1 MQIIFKIDFI
11 DHDFSPSGFLKDHP
25 EDPLLNLELFV
36 MIALNHRI
44 KKKGLRIRLQSG
56 LNDRA
61 AS

>member
-1 MQIIFKIDFI
+1 MI
-11 DHDFSPSGFLKDHP
+11 SPLSGFLEDHP
-25 EDPLLNLELFV
+25 EDPLLDLELFV

-56 LNDRA
+56 RNDRA

>member
-1 MQIIFKIDFI
+1 MI
-11 DHDFSPSGFLKDHP
+11 SPLSGFLENHP
-25 EDPLLNLELFV
+25 EDLPLDLELFV

-44 KKKGLRIRLQSG
+44 KKKGLRIPLQSG